1 MSGLLD
7 ENFMQLRSRL
17 DELEKNLI
25 DAINKQGNLEIN
37 KLEK

>member
-25 DAINKQGNLEIN
+25 DAIKKQKNLEIN

>member
-25 DAINKQGNLEIN
+25 DAINKQKNLEIN

>member
-1 MSGLLD
+1 MTGILD

-25 DAINKQGNLEIN
+25 DAIKEKKDLEIN